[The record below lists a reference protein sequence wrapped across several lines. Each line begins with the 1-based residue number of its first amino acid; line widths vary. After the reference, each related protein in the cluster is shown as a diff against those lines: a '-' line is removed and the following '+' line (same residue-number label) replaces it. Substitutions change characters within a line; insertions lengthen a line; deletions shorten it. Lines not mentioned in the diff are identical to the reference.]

1 MIGLKWMD
9 YEDLEAGQKSGVGL
23 QKRLSDPR
31 NMQIDAMD
39 HRKWKKLIQDVC
51 DSHKDGVSE

>member
-1 MIGLKWMD
+1 MD